1 MNEYKGPIYL
11 QLHLQSHCSN
21 EFVKNELHAEHTDP
35 DLWNS
40 SWSTQEV
47 PLYIL
52 ERWKLKRDGLN
63 VETKILRL
71 QRVLHLYSIIFRVPL
86 RGSLHSSEQRIE
98 NSMED
103 FQKHLHA
110 QAYGYKYTS

>member
-47 PLYIL
+47 LLYIL

-63 VETKILRL
+63 VETEILRL
-71 QRVLHLYSIIFRVPL
+71 QRALHPYSIISRVLL
-86 RGSLHSSEQRIE
+86 RGPLHSSEQWME

-103 FQKHLHA
+103 LQKHLHA